1 MRDGGLIMSLDI
13 SSDGLLAA
21 GSANRTVGVFSSS
34 GHGPCQTAF
43 SVAPT
48 YGDPEASLYSGT
60 GITSLSWTPDGTY
73 LLVGERQSDGI
84 HVYDVRNRLKRLA
97 WLAGRKAL
105 TTQRLGISTVP
116 TQSGL
121 EVWAGGMDGVVRM
134 WQNPGLLEGVQQP
147 NDELEGMHSASV
159 SSTAWHPG
167 GAVMAT
173 CSGQRRFDD
182 DEDDDTTR
190 PDNSLNVW
198 TV

>member
-1 MRDGGLIMSLDI
+1 MR
-13 SSDGLLAA
+13 
-21 GSANRTVGVFSSS
+21 N
-34 GHGPCQTAF
+34 CF

-48 YGDPEASLYSGT
+48 QDDPEASTYSGT
-60 GITSLSWTPDGTY
+60 GITSLAWTPDGTY

-116 TQSGL
+116 TRSGL

-147 NDELEGMHSASV
+147 NGELERMHGDAV
-159 SSTAWHPG
+159 SSAVWHPT

-182 DEDDDTTR
+182 DDEDENTTC
-190 PDNSLNVW
+190 PDISLKVW